1 MAITSGTSSHS
12 TASHSAAP
20 RRTNAH
26 GASTLGA
33 TPRPEAPKPSG
44 LVYLGL
50 AGLAVVAFIIFWIT
64 RDSGNIL
71 LIPLGFVT
79 LWAPLYPVIGLA
91 VMLLT
96 LLVCFRARTNTMGA
110 FGALAFIIMSY
121 WAGSTVNFTL
131 LEIPERWSNVEPR
144 LMAFLDPNW
153 SYIWTVRDQWLI
165 TLSMAVVATLIGCA
179 IGLVLAMFASPVS
192 SPNKGVSQAI
202 KAVNSV
208 IRSIPDVGWAL
219 LFVAFIGGTAHGLG
233 PMAGVLA
240 LLMFNIGI
248 VAKLLSE
255 TIDSVNPG
263 PVEAADAAGANLTQ
277 RNRLAILPQVLP
289 GFVSYGLYVFELNIR
304 ASAALG
310 IVGVGGIGSAMMLQL
325 NRFAFENVAAILI
338 ALIIVVLLVD
348 MFSMYIRRKLL

>member
-1 MAITSGTSSHS
+1 MVTTS
-12 TASHSAAP
+12 TAE
-20 RRTNAH
+20 RRQTPQ
-26 GASTLGA
+26 AST
-33 TPRPEAPKPSG
+33 TVRPEPPRPSG

-50 AGLAVVAFIIFWIT
+50 AGLALLAFIVFWIIQ
-64 RDSGNIL
+64 DSGDVL
-71 LIPLGFVT
+71 LVPLGFVT
-79 LWAPLYPVIGLA
+79 LWAPLNPVLGLL
-91 VMLLT
+91 VMLVALG
-96 LLVCFRARTNTMGA
+96 VCFKARIGTMAA
-110 FGALAFIIMSY
+110 FGTLAFIVMSY
-121 WAGSTVNFTL
+121 WAGATVGFTL

-165 TLSMAVVATLIGCA
+165 TISMAVVATLVGCA
-179 IGLVLAMFASPVS
+179 IGLVLAMYASPVS
-192 SPNKGVSQAI
+192 SPNKGTSQAI

-208 IRSIPDVGWAL
+208 VRSIPDVGWAL
-219 LFVAFIGGTAHGLG
+219 LFVAFVGGTAHGLG
-233 PMAGVLA
+233 PMAGILA

-248 VAKLLSE
+248 VAKLTSE
-255 TIDSVNPG
+255 TIDAVNPG
-263 PVEAADAAGANLTQ
+263 PVEAADASGANLTQ

-325 NRFAFENVAAILI
+325 NRFQFENVAAILI
-338 ALIIVVLLVD
+338 ALVVVVLLVD

>member
-12 TASHSAAP
+12 TASHSPA
-20 RRTNAH
+20 TH

-50 AGLAVVAFIIFWIT
+50 GGLAVVAFIIFWIT
-64 RDSGNIL
+64 GVSGNIL

>member
-1 MAITSGTSSHS
+1 MATT
-12 TASHSAAP
+12 SAAP
-20 RRTNAH
+20 
-26 GASTLGA
+26 STPTEDHRSPESHAPAIQGV

-44 LVYLGL
+44 MVYLGL
-50 AGLAVVAFIIFWIT
+50 VGLAVLAFIFFWAT
-64 RDSGNIL
+64 RDSGNVL

-96 LLVCFRARTNTMGA
+96 LALCFKAKVGTMGA
-110 FGALAFIIMSY
+110 FGVLAFIIMSY

-131 LEIPERWSNVEPR
+131 LEIPSRWSNVEPR
-144 LMAFLDPNW
+144 LRAFLDPNW

-165 TLSMAVVATLIGCA
+165 TISMAVVATLIGCA

-208 IRSIPDVGWAL
+208 VRSIPDVGWAL

-248 VAKLLSE
+248 VAKLLGE

-338 ALIIVVLLVD
+338 ALIAVVLLVD

>member
-1 MAITSGTSSHS
+1 VV
-12 TASHSAAP
+12 
-20 RRTNAH
+20 
-26 GASTLGA
+26 A
-33 TPRPEAPKPSG
+33 TPTTEPRSVPPTSTTTRPAPPRPSG

-50 AGLAVVAFIIFWIT
+50 AGLAVVAFILFWIT
-64 RDSGNIL
+64 RESGDVL

-79 LWAPLYPVIGLA
+79 LWAPLNPVIALV
-91 VMLLT
+91 VMLAALA
-96 LLVCFRARTNTMGA
+96 LCFKARIGTMGA

-121 WAGSTVNFTL
+121 WAGATINFTL

-144 LMAFLDPNW
+144 LMAFMDPNW

-165 TLSMAVVATLIGCA
+165 TISMAVVATLIGCA
-179 IGLVLAMFASPVS
+179 IGLVLAMYASPVS
-192 SPNKGVSQAI
+192 SPNKGTSQAI
-202 KAVNSV
+202 KAINSV

-233 PMAGVLA
+233 PMAGILA

-255 TIDSVNPG
+255 TIDAVNPG
-263 PVEAADAAGANLTQ
+263 PVEAADASGANLTQ

-325 NRFAFENVAAILI
+325 NRFQFENVAAILI
-338 ALIIVVLLVD
+338 ALIAVVLLVD